1 MNNLI
6 NYKNFITIDFEVA
19 SRYMYSPCAVSIFEF
34 CDGKIKQL
42 LSTLINPGDVYFDPA
57 LTKLHGITMEMTQ
70 TAPELKDVLSDICKI
85 IDNKFIFAH
94 NASYDISKIIRG
106 CKEYNIE
113 IPYFEYADS
122 LAISKRTWLHLINY
136 KLDTVSEYLN
146 IDLQHHNSASDA
158 IACGKIILEALK
170 EHNTTNIIDLL
181 DKTKYVKGCYD
192 NTWIHSYSKKIYCGK
207 HSKTINVKEIEIN
220 TEADTE
226 MSGKY
231 FVFTGTLSI
240 KRKEAMEL
248 VGANG
253 GIPENGVTKNTN
265 YLVVGKD
272 DYNQFKEGNKSNKML
287 KAEKLIQEGQDLELI
302 TEDDFLDMIPL
313 IEDTKTTIKA

>member
-1 MNNLI
+1 MDNQI
-6 NYKNFITIDFEVA
+6 DYKNFITIDFEVA

-34 CDGKIKQL
+34 YDGTAKQL

-57 LTKLHGITMEMTQ
+57 STKLHGITMEMTE
-70 TAPELKDVLSDICKI
+70 TAPELKEVLLDLCKI
-85 IDNKFIFAH
+85 IENKFIFAH

-146 IDLQHHNSASDA
+146 INLQHHNSASDA

-170 EHNTTNIIDLL
+170 EHNATDINDLL
-181 DKTKYVKGCYD
+181 NKTKYVKGCYN
-192 NTWIHSYSKKIYCGK
+192 NTWIHSYSKKYFSK
-207 HSKTINVKEIEIN
+207 HSHTIDVKEIEIN
-220 TEADTE
+220 TEANTDIT
-226 MSGKY
+226 GKY
-231 FVFTGTLSI
+231 FVFTGTLSM

-313 IEDTKTTIKA
+313 IENTKISSKL